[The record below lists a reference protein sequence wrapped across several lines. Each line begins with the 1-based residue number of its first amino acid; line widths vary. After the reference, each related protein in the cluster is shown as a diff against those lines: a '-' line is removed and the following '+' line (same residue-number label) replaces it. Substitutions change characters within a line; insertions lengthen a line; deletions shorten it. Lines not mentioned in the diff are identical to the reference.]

1 MNESLNIYYLKLC
14 SAFSSLGISAVN
26 NSLQVYTIN
35 LIRTF
40 CVVIITN

>member
-1 MNESLNIYYLKLC
+1 MNDYLNIYYLKLC

-26 NSLQVYTIN
+26 NSLYVYKIN

-40 CVVIITN
+40 CVVIVTN